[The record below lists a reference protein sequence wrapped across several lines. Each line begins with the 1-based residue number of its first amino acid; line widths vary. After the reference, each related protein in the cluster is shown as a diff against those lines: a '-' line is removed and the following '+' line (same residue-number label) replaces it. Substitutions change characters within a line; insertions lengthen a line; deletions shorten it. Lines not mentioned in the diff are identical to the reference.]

1 MAHATATA
9 TMPAM
14 AFEQVCRPLRAFGR
28 AIALPELGQVLLRDV
43 RAGAAVRVPL

>member
-14 AFEQVCRPLRAFGR
+14 AFEVCRPLRAFGR